1 MIEEQIEAQV
11 RDHYSD
17 ADAKVLLLSQLGK
30 KLKDEGHWPPQN
42 DSRTLT
48 EIVEE
53 TAGVSL
59 VRDEN
64 AKAFI
69 AIVLAGSEQIANDA
83 IEERHK
89 RIFLRDVSR
98 ALLAAFTIEVDPKK
112 NVYVHLKP
120 KLKFSVDAQ
129 EVPDAILVDA
139 KLRTPGLDVSD
150 IRDLALDD
158 VTRLDSNIRTW
169 CNRHDVDFRAI
180 TWKQERPDTLAE
192 TEDSQASN
200 GLERLYAVQD
210 PGLAKRLVIPFDI
223 AIELSRM
230 K

>member
-1 MIEEQIEAQV
+1 MIEEHIVAKV
-11 RDHYSD
+11 KDHYSD
-17 ADAKVLLLSQLGK
+17 TDAGVLLLSQLGK
-30 KLKDEGHWPPQN
+30 QLKDDGHWPPQN

-53 TAGVSL
+53 TASVSL

-69 AIVLAGSEQIANDA
+69 AIVLAGSEQIARDA

-98 ALLAAFTIEVDPKK
+98 ALLAAFTIQVDPEK

-120 KLKFSVDAQ
+120 KLKFSVEAQ
-129 EVPDAILVDA
+129 KVPDAILVDA
-139 KLRTPGLDVSD
+139 ELRIPGIDVSD
-150 IRDLALDD
+150 IRDLALED
-158 VTRLDSNIRTW
+158 VDRLGANIRTW
-169 CNRHDVDFRAI
+169 CGRHKVDHNAI
-180 TWKQERPDTLAE
+180 TWKHERPDPLAE
-192 TEDSQASN
+192 TEHSRASN
-200 GLERLYAVQD
+200 GLERLYAAQD
-210 PGLAKRLVIPFDI
+210 PSLAKRLVIPFDI